1 MADGADVA
9 TSDPLMTQA
18 IDSFDKTVAHAIE
31 ALQAQ
36 GFGML
41 TNTDVKKA
49 TTQTPDVDR
58 RSYRILA
65 ASKPALA
72 AHRARTADPSIVML
86 LPFNVFVRE
95 EADGHITVGLMN
107 PVAVLRLSGSPENGE
122 STQEVRGKLVQ
133 VCHKLA
139 VA

>member
-1 MADGADVA
+1 
-9 TSDPLMTQA
+9 
-18 IDSFDKTVAHAIE
+18 
-31 ALQAQ
+31 
-36 GFGML
+36 ML
-41 TNTDVKKA
+41 TNTDVEKA
-49 TTQTPDVDR
+49 TTQTPDVDG

-86 LPFNVFVRE
+86 LPYNVFVRE

-139 VA
+139 IS